1 MVIEVSAKRGPA
13 SGANKTNT
21 QEFLVIVSEGDSK
34 TQHTVTLENAY
45 WEDLTQRRMT
55 KEELI
60 KKSFEFLLKR
70 ESKQSILSRFN
81 LRVIG
86 NYFPDFEEE
95 IKSKE

>member
-1 MVIEVSAKRGPA
+1 
-13 SGANKTNT
+13 
-21 QEFLVIVSEGDSK
+21 
-34 TQHTVTLENAY
+34 
-45 WEDLTQRRMT
+45 MT